1 MPNNTALA
9 LYFGDLLTDQS
20 HPRDGI
26 LFYANAA
33 KNTVETDI
41 QTAAEKEKE
50 AKEAQA
56 KSGTAAAA
64 ITKTTAKKEEK
75 KKGHKHTKWA
85 EDLNSFGET
94 DVQSG
99 QADQLRN
106 VTADTSQYA
115 LTGMI
120 TITAYRPLDSIDDDD
135 FRFVCSKIAN
145 ASENFVGTWMGRTEK
160 AIT

>member
-50 AKEAQA
+50 AKEA
-56 KSGTAAAA
+56 
-64 ITKTTAKKEEK
+64 
-75 KKGHKHTKWA
+75 
-85 EDLNSFGET
+85 
-94 DVQSG
+94 
-99 QADQLRN
+99 
-106 VTADTSQYA
+106 
-115 LTGMI
+115 
-120 TITAYRPLDSIDDDD
+120 
-135 FRFVCSKIAN
+135 
-145 ASENFVGTWMGRTEK
+145 
-160 AIT
+160 